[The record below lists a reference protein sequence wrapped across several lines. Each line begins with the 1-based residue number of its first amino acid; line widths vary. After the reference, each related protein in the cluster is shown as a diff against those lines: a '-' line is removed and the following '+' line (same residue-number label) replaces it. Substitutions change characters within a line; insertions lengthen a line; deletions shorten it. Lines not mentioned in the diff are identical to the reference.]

1 MSVCEAAGCI
11 RVIKS
16 RTIKLLV
23 SKQHLKRYSLFKQRV
38 DHFQTIIPC
47 THAIKPNAM
56 GYIILIVPSYDP
68 NLDKVA
74 LSQFSAWVRFVDLC
88 VNVQS
93 KHYPEIMIKDD

>member
-1 MSVCEAAGCI
+1 MYKNDQILNYKAAC
-11 RVIKS
+11 
-16 RTIKLLV
+16 
-23 SKQHLKRYSLFKQRV
+23 LKTTVKAVFTVQRG
-38 DHFQTIIPC
+38 DHFKTIIPC